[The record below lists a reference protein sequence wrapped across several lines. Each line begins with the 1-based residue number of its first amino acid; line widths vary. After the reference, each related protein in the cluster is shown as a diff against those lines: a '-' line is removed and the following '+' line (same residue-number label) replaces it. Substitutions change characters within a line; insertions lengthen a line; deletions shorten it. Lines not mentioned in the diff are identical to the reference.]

1 MFSTAPPS
9 PVDDRNKKKQ
19 SHRDRMAERSRA
31 KSKEVAEIGPPPA
44 RNEKLWERYRLN
56 LPAFLAERF
65 PHSTGKCPYG
75 KKQLK
80 YIEGLQATVLEG
92 GLENILMFRG
102 GSKSTITE
110 NTAIWAC
117 GYGHRNFFPP
127 IAATDEAAMQMV
139 DSIQMEIETNDLL
152 MEIFPALC
160 HAARALEGVPQRAKK
175 QTIEGK
181 RSLIEW
187 TTKRC
192 VFPTVEGF
200 EGSGAIIWP
209 RSITARGIRGM
220 RFKRPDGEQARPDFF
235 ALDDFQTDET
245 AANPQQCTKHL
256 RTIRK
261 TILRLA
267 GHDKEISG
275 VCNAT
280 PIETDDAVEQLASD
294 PAWRTTRIPLLE
306 PRADGEYLPTNM
318 DLWREYRRIL
328 SDYDEDD
335 TAARGKARE
344 KATAFYKKNRKAM
357 DAGCTPNWPDG
368 PRAKWEISAVQHALN
383 IYFQIG
389 DESFLSECQVSP
401 LREVSGLERLTL
413 EEICAK
419 QSDYGRGVVPPEC
432 TVVVCKVDV
441 HPSILYADVWAFE
454 PGFTGYLVDE
464 VHFPDQ
470 KRRYFAHA
478 SHPVKMQTF
487 LKIKD
492 NDAAIMAGLDR
503 LLHGTEEAPGLMHR
517 AFTTEKGVPLRI
529 TQCGIDGNG
538 QASDVVNKF
547 IRGSKF
553 GSLMYAEYGRGVT
566 ARQKI
571 MDVWPEAKKQPKSGP
586 KWINTQ
592 GGPGQPRG
600 SMYDTNYWKARHHRA
615 LALPPGARG
624 GLYLYKTD
632 NPANHKMRAEHYL
645 AEPVKEVTHEGNRVF
660 EFDEPK
666 GDNHKFDTGV
676 GSMVAASRA
685 GISSLSD
692 APKKK
697 SGGSR
702 RKVKYSDGH

>member
-1 MFSTAPPS
+1 MFSAAAPP
-9 PVDDRNKKKQ
+9 PDDDREQKAAKQ

-44 RNEKLWERYRLN
+44 RNEKLWKRYRYDL
-56 LPAFLAERF
+56 AKFLAERF

-75 KKQLK
+75 KRQLA
-80 YIEGLQATVLEG
+80 YIKKLEATILDG

-110 NTAIWAC
+110 NAAIWATA
-117 GYGHRNFFPP
+117 YGHRNFFPP
-127 IAATDEAAMQMV
+127 IAATDEAAQQMV
-139 DSIQMEIETNDLL
+139 DSIQMELETNDLL
-152 MEIFPALC
+152 FEIFPALC

-175 QTIEGK
+175 QTINGI
-181 RSLIEW
+181 RTHIEW
-187 TTKRC
+187 TTARC

-245 AANPQQCTKHL
+245 AANPQQCSKFL

-275 VCNAT
+275 VSNAT
-280 PIETDDAVEQLASD
+280 PIEPDDAVEQLAND
-294 PAWRTTRIPLLE
+294 PAWRTTRIALLE
-306 PRADGEYLPTNM
+306 PRADGGYLPHAM
-318 DLWREYRRIL
+318 DLWNEYARIL
-328 SDYDEDD
+328 GDYDQEDAS
-335 TAARGKARE
+335 TRAKARAA
-344 KATAFYKKNRKAM
+344 ATAFYKKNRKKM
-357 DAGCTPNWPDG
+357 DAGCEPNWPDG
-368 PRAKWEISAVQHALN
+368 PRAKWEISAVQHAMN

-389 DESFLSECQVSP
+389 EESFLSECEVNP
-401 LREVSGLERLTL
+401 LREVSNLERLTL
-413 EEICAK
+413 AEICAK
-419 QSDYGRGVVPPEC
+419 QSDYRRGIVPPEA
-432 TVVVCKVDV
+432 TVVVAKVDV
-441 HPSILYADVWAFE
+441 HPSILYVDVWAYE

-464 VHFPDQ
+464 LTFPDQ
-470 KRRYFAHA
+470 RRRYFAHA

-487 LKIKD
+487 LKVKD
-492 NDAAIMAGLDR
+492 NDAAIYAGLER
-503 LLHGTEEAPGLMHR
+503 LLHGTEAEPGLMHR
-517 AFTTEKGVPLRI
+517 EFVTAKGVPLRI
-529 TQCGIDGNG
+529 SQCGIDGNG

-547 IRGSKF
+547 IRASKF
-553 GSLMYAEYGRGVT
+553 SSLMYAEYGRGVT
-566 ARQKI
+566 AKQKI

-600 SMYDTNYWKARHHRA
+600 SMYDTNFWKARHHRA

-624 GLYLYKTD
+624 ALYLYKTE
-632 NPANHKMRAEHYL
+632 NPDDHKMRAEHYL
-645 AEPVKEVTHEGNRVF
+645 AEPVKEVTHEGNTVF
-660 EFDEPK
+660 EFAEPK

-676 GSMVAASRA
+676 GAMVAASRA
-685 GISSLSD
+685 GISSLTTE
-692 APKKK
+692 PKKRTG
-697 SGGSR
+697 SGR
-702 RKVKYSDGH
+702 RKVKYAD